1 MSVMSF
7 GFTEA
12 SHPSYAGVALATS
25 AAGVDVRDQGVLH
38 ARCYRARF
46 QGWCIHRTC
55 PGTLPLRAASATSPL
70 ADDPAIIGRRSGHA
84 SYLTATGVSV

>member
-7 GFTEA
+7 GFAEA
-12 SHPSYAGVALATS
+12 SRPSYAGVALATS
-25 AAGVDVRDQGVLH
+25 AAGEAVRNQGVLH
-38 ARCYRARF
+38 ARCYQARY
-46 QGWCIHRTC
+46 QGWRIRHTC
-55 PGTLPLRAASATSPL
+55 PGTLPLCAASATSPL